1 MIDSPAASWA
11 RYLSLREAKRRRNP
25 PRGKAGALAGWE
37 IALMSRINPP
47 GTFFSAAARMSS
59 GGALSG

>member
-1 MIDSPAASWA
+1 VDTEP
-11 RYLSLREAKRRRNP
+11 LSLREAQRRNNLLP
-25 PRGKAGALAGWE
+25 GECAGFTGRG

>member
-1 MIDSPAASWA
+1 M
-11 RYLSLREAKRRRNP
+11 RLLGREERSGEVGSRKV
-25 PRGKAGALAGWE
+25 LAWQE

>member
-1 MIDSPAASWA
+1 
-11 RYLSLREAKRRRNP
+11 
-25 PRGKAGALAGWE
+25 
-37 IALMSRINPP
+37 MSRINPP